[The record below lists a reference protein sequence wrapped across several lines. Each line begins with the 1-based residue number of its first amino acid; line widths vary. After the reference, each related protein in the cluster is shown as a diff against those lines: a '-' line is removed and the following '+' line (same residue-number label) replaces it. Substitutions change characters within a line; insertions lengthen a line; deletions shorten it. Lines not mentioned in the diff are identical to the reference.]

1 MRESTKAR
9 RWLRRGFWGCLAACT
24 AYAWHYV
31 DASIPDQ
38 ISIVQDERE
47 EFSFRLPFN
56 TTLSSESREV
66 VLGNESNIPAGEIT
80 ISGSEPFS
88 MYAKNKGSYEVGLK
102 LFGLIEFKDIQVDVV
117 ETRYAIPCGTP
128 IGIYLKS
135 DGVMV
140 IGTGK
145 LTGEDG
151 AQVEPASGVLQSGDY
166 IEAFNGREIE
176 TKEELIEEVNRA
188 GGESATL
195 SLRRAGETVE
205 VSMTPVKTQEGDY
218 KLGAWVRDDTQGIGT
233 VTYVDLNGNFGALG
247 HGISDSDTGELV
259 QSQEGSLYS
268 TQIMGVEKG
277 GTGKP
282 GLLSGVIYY
291 GPSYFMGTIT
301 ANTDEGIFG
310 TVNASFLK
318 EQGFEEAVKARG
330 PGEEAVPPQALPVA
344 RRQEVKP
351 GPALIRSS
359 VSGQVEDYEIEIQ
372 KVDYNASHKNKSMV
386 IQVTDPRLIELT
398 GGIVQGMSG
407 SPIIQDGRLAGAV
420 THVFLQDAARGYG
433 ILIENMMGH

>member
-1 MRESTKAR
+1 MRGKRKGR
-9 RWLRRGFWGCLAACT
+9 RWLRMSFLGCLGAC
-24 AYAWHYV
+24 AVYAWHYV

-56 TTLSSESREV
+56 TTLSSQSREV
-66 VLGNESNIPAGEIT
+66 VLGSESNIPAGEIT
-80 ISGSEPFS
+80 ISGGEPFS
-88 MYAKNKGSYEVGLK
+88 MYAKNKGSYQVGLK

-117 ETRYAIPCGTP
+117 DTRYAIPCGTP

-135 DGVMV
+135 DGIMV

-151 AQVEPASGVLQSGDY
+151 AQVEPAYGVLRSGDY
-166 IEAFNGREIE
+166 IEAFNGKEIE
-176 TKEELIEEVNRA
+176 TKEELMEEVNRA
-188 GGESATL
+188 GGESAAL
-195 SLRRAGETVE
+195 SLRRDGERVE
-205 VSMTPVKTQEGDY
+205 VSLTPVKTQEGDY

-233 VTYVDLNGNFGALG
+233 VTYVDLNGGFGALG

-268 TQIMGVEKG
+268 TQILGVEKG
-277 GTGKP
+277 GMGKP

-310 TVNASFLK
+310 TVNANFL
-318 EQGFEEAVKARG
+318 EEGGFKEAVRAKG
-330 PGEEAVPPQALPVA
+330 PGEEQIPKEALEVA

-359 VSGQVEDYEIEIQ
+359 VSGKVEDYEIEIQ

-386 IQVTDPRLIELT
+386 IQVTDPKLIELT
-398 GGIVQGMSG
+398 GGIVQGMVMIYNRG
-407 SPIIQDGRLAGAV
+407 NTGNPLFYK
-420 THVFLQDAARGYG
+420 VFQVLT
-433 ILIENMMGH
+433 LFSLTS